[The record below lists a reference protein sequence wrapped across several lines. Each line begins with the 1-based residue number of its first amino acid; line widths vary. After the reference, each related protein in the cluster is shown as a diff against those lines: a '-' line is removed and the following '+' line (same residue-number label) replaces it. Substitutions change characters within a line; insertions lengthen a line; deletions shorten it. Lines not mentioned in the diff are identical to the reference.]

1 MIMIINII
9 LNKLCCIFATTLDDN
24 DY

>member
-1 MIMIINII
+1 MIINII